1 MDLDGTTNDLVNN
14 RIALNNGHVPSC
26 PSPPTLPPIQVIHRS
41 TSSDHNRRMAQTS
54 LTSFSNQLADAVAT
68 ASSSVVQVHGRRQPA
83 SGVVYAPDVVVSTT
97 RAVGREEGLAVRTPD
112 GRTIDAELAG
122 WDPATHLVALR
133 VPGLNLPAATLAT
146 TAPRVGHLAI
156 AVGRSW
162 SNAVTA
168 SAGIVSII
176 GGPLPTGRGRQIDEI
191 IRTNAP
197 MHRGFAGGAFADTEG
212 RLLGVSTAA
221 EIRGLRVVIPASIAW
236 KAAAELI
243 EHGRAKRGYLGVAG
257 QGVRLAASQRGT
269 GTAESA
275 VLVVQVI
282 DGSPAERAG
291 LVVGDLLTAIDGSPL
306 ESPDQLLE
314 ALARRGGQTAALR
327 VLRGNAPVDLQVEL
341 GEK

>member
-1 MDLDGTTNDLVNN
+1 M
-14 RIALNNGHVPSC
+14 PE
-26 PSPPTLPPIQVIHRS
+26 S
-41 TSSDHNRRMAQTS
+41 T
-54 LTSFSNQLADAVAT
+54 LTSFSNELANAVET
-68 ASSSVVQVHGRRQPA
+68 AAKSVVQVHGRRQPA
-83 SGVVYAPDVVVSTT
+83 SGVVYAPDIVISTT
-97 RAVGREEGLAVRTPD
+97 RAIGREDGLSVTAPD

-133 VPGLNLPAATLAT
+133 VPGLNVPAATVADA
-146 TAPRVGHLAI
+146 APRVGHIAV

-197 MHRGFAGGAFADTEG
+197 MHRGFAGGAFADTNG

-221 EIRGLRVVIPASIAW
+221 EIRGLGVVIPARIAW

-257 QGVRLAASQRGT
+257 QGVKLGASQRGA
-269 GTAESA
+269 GAADGA
-275 VLVVQVI
+275 VLVVQVV

-306 ESPDQLLE
+306 TSPDQLLE
-314 ALARRGGQTAALR
+314 ALARRGGQTATVR
-327 VLRGNAPVDLQVEL
+327 VLRGQTTVELQVAL
-341 GEK
+341 GER